1 MDKIICILG
10 PTASGKTA
18 LSVRLAELCDG
29 EVISCDSM
37 QVYRGMDIGTA
48 KPTTEEMAGIPHH
61 MLSVVDPNE
70 AFSVG
75 KYVEMAEPILQD
87 ILARGKTAILCGGT
101 GLYMD
106 SLMDG
111 RQFAPQGDEALRSAL
126 EHKADAEGAEVLL
139 EELRSLDPETAARLC
154 PADRKRIIRALEVYY
169 ATGEPI
175 SLHNARTAA
184 LPPLYRPLRLG
195 LCYSDRSELYAR
207 IDKRVE
213 LMLEDGLLDEI
224 KNLLACGADPQSTA
238 MQAIGYKEFLMYLEG
253 QETLADAVAAVQQG
267 SRRYAKRQMTWFRRR
282 EDICWLDR
290 SILRSEEDVFSAAR
304 QKLTDFL
311 GQ

>member
-1 MDKIICILG
+1 MICILG

-48 KPTTEEMAGIPHH
+48 KPTVEEMGGVPHH

-70 AFSVG
+70 SFSVG
-75 KYVEMAEPILQD
+75 RYVEMAEPILQD
-87 ILARGKTAILCGGT
+87 ILSRGKTAIVCGGT

-106 SLMDG
+106 SLMAG
-111 RQFAPQGDEALRSAL
+111 RQFAPQGDEALRQEL
-126 EHKADAEGAEVLL
+126 EHRADTEGLEVLL
-139 EELRSLDPETAARLC
+139 QELTAVDPEIAQHLS

-169 ATGEPI
+169 ATGEPL

-184 LPPLYRPLRLG
+184 MPPQYTPLRLG
-195 LCYSDRSELYAR
+195 LWYSNRSELYER
-207 IDKRVE
+207 IDKRVL
-213 LMLEDGLLDEI
+213 LMLEQGLLEEI
-224 KNLLACGADPQSTA
+224 QRLLAEGADTQSTA
-238 MQAIGYKEFLMYLEG
+238 MQAIGYKEFLQYLQGKESL
-253 QETLADAVAAVQQG
+253 EAAVAAVQQG

-282 EDICWLDR
+282 DDIHWLDR
-290 SILRSEEDVFSAAR
+290 SILKTEEDVFSAAR

-311 GQ
+311 GE